1 MELSRLNGRCIVH
14 FVTRRK
20 ACSKIAQEFRAVSHV
35 LIAVAFVYAST
46 SHGAV
51 LVYFFFPELLEPFA
65 GVASYPEVVSTLTR
79 GSGHEFTMDAV
90 SAEYF
95 AFADSFHPVATFQ
108 WYIVYNEQDAVKAL
122 SPAALYRV
130 SEKTMIATIINALA
144 IVLGT
149 AIGLLVRKG
158 FSQKAREAIYAA
170 TGVISLVIGF
180 SMAITTEHVLAFAL
194 AIIAGGLLG
203 TALDIEGAIYRLGE
217 WLRKRFSKKSTTLVD
232 TPVSGSV
239 QSESSGFAYG
249 FLNASVLFCV
259 GAMALVGSFKAGAEG
274 DYDLIL
280 TKSVMDGV
288 IAIVFAGAMGIG
300 VGFSALSVLVYQ
312 GLLTLGAAWVKPFV
326 TGPMIAELSAVGGA
340 LVVMIG
346 INLLGLKKIRTGDF
360 LPALVIIVVLSFL
373 FKYISV
379 L

>member
-1 MELSRLNGRCIVH
+1 
-14 FVTRRK
+14 
-20 ACSKIAQEFRAVSHV
+20 
-35 LIAVAFVYAST
+35 
-46 SHGAV
+46 
-51 LVYFFFPELLEPFA
+51 
-65 GVASYPEVVSTLTR
+65 
-79 GSGHEFTMDAV
+79 
-90 SAEYF
+90 
-95 AFADSFHPVATFQ
+95 
-108 WYIVYNEQDAVKAL
+108 
-122 SPAALYRV
+122 
-130 SEKTMIATIINALA
+130 MIATIINALA

-149 AIGLLVRKG
+149 AIGLLLRKG
-158 FSQKAREAIYAA
+158 LTEKAKEAIYAA

-180 SMAITTEHVLAFAL
+180 SMAITTQHVLAFAL

-203 TALDIEGAIYRLGE
+203 TALDIEGAVYRLGV
-217 WLRKRFSKKSTTLVD
+217 WLHRRFSKKSTTVVD
-232 TPVSGSV
+232 SVDSVDLAGSTTK
-239 QSESSGFAYG
+239 SMESTGFAYG

-326 TGPMIAELSAVGGA
+326 TQPMIVELSAVGGA

>member
-1 MELSRLNGRCIVH
+1 
-14 FVTRRK
+14 
-20 ACSKIAQEFRAVSHV
+20 
-35 LIAVAFVYAST
+35 
-46 SHGAV
+46 
-51 LVYFFFPELLEPFA
+51 
-65 GVASYPEVVSTLTR
+65 
-79 GSGHEFTMDAV
+79 
-90 SAEYF
+90 
-95 AFADSFHPVATFQ
+95 
-108 WYIVYNEQDAVKAL
+108 
-122 SPAALYRV
+122 
-130 SEKTMIATIINALA
+130 MIATIINALA

-158 FSQKAREAIYAA
+158 FSEKAREAIYAA

-180 SMAITTEHVLAFAL
+180 SMAITTEHVLAFAI
-194 AIIAGGLLG
+194 AIITGGLLG

-217 WLRKRFSKKSTTLVD
+217 WLRRRLSKKSTALVD
-232 TPVSGSV
+232 TVVSSPV
-239 QSESSGFAYG
+239 QPESSGFAYG

-274 DYDLIL
+274 DYDLLL

-288 IAIVFAGAMGIG
+288 IAIVFTGAMGIG

-312 GLLTLGAAWVKPFV
+312 GLLTLGAAWVKPYV
-326 TGPMIAELSAVGGA
+326 TPTMIAELSSVGGA

-373 FKYISV
+373 FGYIPV